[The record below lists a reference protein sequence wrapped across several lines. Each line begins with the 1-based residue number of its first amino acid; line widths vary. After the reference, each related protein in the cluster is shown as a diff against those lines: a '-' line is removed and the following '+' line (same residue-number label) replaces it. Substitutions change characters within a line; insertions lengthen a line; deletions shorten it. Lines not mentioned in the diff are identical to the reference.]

1 AARAMGRRARGVSCD
16 VTDRAQLEHL
26 VEATMGE
33 FGRIDLLVNNA
44 GGFPPMSAL
53 DTDAPSWEWCL
64 RFNLTSAFLLTRQCL
79 PHMLARRRLGHG
91 EGRRGRRRDG
101 VDELAVRLSGGP
113 TSSTT
118 AQTNV
123 VGPSQ
128 SPHASI
134 TLRAVPPA
142 MAMAA
147 TIAARSSTPARASS
161 SPVGEITAEMPVFV
175 ARICGR
181 RVSMLR
187 NAETTRWSCG
197 PPPAANQE
205 SFDSVTIRS
214 APRRTA
220 ASANP
225 GSTAS

>member
-1 AARAMGRRARGVSCD
+1 DDPHASDRDGRGRGARRA
-16 VTDRAQLEHL
+16 L
-26 VEATMGE
+26 
-33 FGRIDLLVNNA
+33 
-44 GGFPPMSAL
+44 AL
-53 DTDAPSWEWCL
+53 
-64 RFNLTSAFLLTRQCL
+64 
-79 PHMLARRRLGHG
+79 LARRRLGHG

-142 MAMAA
+142 
-147 TIAARSSTPARASS
+147 
-161 SPVGEITAEMPVFV
+161 TA
-175 ARICGR
+175 
-181 RVSMLR
+181 
-187 NAETTRWSCG
+187 
-197 PPPAANQE
+197 QE